1 MRHFEK
7 IYNEFSPKCCLACG
21 SRLEFF
27 ESIICLKCKLDIPKT
42 GFLAQIENPV
52 SELFW
57 GRVYLQQAASVFYFQ
72 KKSRLQSMLHALKY
86 RSKPE
91 MGHLL
96 GEMVAEEMQQN
107 LNWRHFDAIVPVP
120 LHPDKQR
127 IRGYNQAEE
136 IAKGIQKKLSI
147 SISTDLVYRKKFTE
161 SQTRKTKIERWQNM
175 QSVFGLN
182 EKANQFE
189 NKHLLIID
197 DVLTTGATIEAT
209 ANVLSQIK
217 DVKLSVLTV
226 AFAKD

>member
-1 MRHFEK
+1 MLPFVK

-21 SRLEFF
+21 GRLEFF
-27 ESIICLKCKLDIPKT
+27 ESLICLKCKHHIPKT
-42 GFLAQIENPV
+42 GFLAQLENPV

-57 GRVYLQQAASVFYFQ
+57 GRVYLQQAASMYYFQ
-72 KKSRLQSMLHALKY
+72 KKSRLQAMLHALKY
-86 RSKPE
+86 KNKPE
-91 MGHLL
+91 MGQLL
-96 GEMVAEEMQQN
+96 GEMVAEEMQQYQ
-107 LNWRHFDAIVPVP
+107 NWRHFDAIVPVP
-120 LHPDKQR
+120 LHPDKQK

-136 IAKGIQKKLSI
+136 IAKGIQKKIFIPIVSDI
-147 SISTDLVYRKKFTE
+147 VYRTKFTE
-161 SQTRKTKIERWQNM
+161 SQTRKTKIERWHNM

-197 DVLTTGATIEAT
+197 DVLTTGATIDAT
-209 ANVLSQIK
+209 ANVLSEIK